1 MSDDFLLPPTRK
13 ALMNS
18 LPWIGKITGCFTSEV
33 FIEKTGYKATMYI
46 LAIIQI
52 VAVVSKLHSRF
63 PNHLAAGLT

>member
-1 MSDDFLLPPTRK
+1 
-13 ALMNS
+13 MNS